1 MRRLSTLILTI
12 LLVIAVMVT
21 ALLTYSYLSFRSR
34 LEDKAFAA
42 AQAQAVTASERI
54 SAAFGEVISTAAQLA
69 AELEEG
75 TLPYSSI
82 ETRLREIAADRPN
95 IDGIAITFEPFAYDP
110 DLRLFQTYVYKLPD
124 GGYDALVGAT
134 YDYTQTPNPAA
145 GINTGWYVDT
155 LREGAQ
161 WHEPFFATG
170 AQKILVEYGLPFAPS
185 AGQGEGPAGII
196 SIDYTLQDM
205 SALIRALELGATG
218 YGFVISAEGT
228 FLAHPVREY
237 VVNRTIFEVGSD
249 EALTEAARLA
259 LGGASQF
266 VEIPDPIT
274 GETTWHFFEPIGAT
288 GWSIGIVLDSTHFLP
303 DARQTV
309 RDQMTIALAAAS
321 AIFLAATLLFHVDHF
336 HFTNFWTVSGVFSM
350 LCVALIALAWTLT
363 NRLEV
368 VDGTSITSPSQ
379 MDRYLEG
386 LTSANPAAA
395 PLRVPTGILIQS
407 LQFPDATSV
416 TINGYIWQ
424 RYPVDSPL
432 QRGFALPQRTGEEA
446 TLDEVSRR
454 RIGDEEVI
462 TWYVGVTLRQ
472 SYDPTRFPFD
482 HRLITIRLAP
492 ADLNA
497 AVILIPDLDAYDLI
511 SPRLLPGV
519 DPQAGVN
526 NWSLQ
531 TSRFAYTAAPITTSL
546 GMTRDEAAP
555 RSAELRFSIQAQRVS
570 LGPFIAYLLPGLIA
584 AAMTFAYLMSGHEP
598 GKAEQITNAL
608 NYAAAL
614 FFVVAVIHT
623 ALRDQVAA
631 VGITYM
637 EVLYML
643 LYVAIVAV
651 AANIF
656 AVARRAGWAIVRYR
670 NNIAPKVLYW
680 PVFAGVML
688 IATLAVFVYC

>member
-21 ALLTYSYLSFRSR
+21 ALLTYGYLSFRSR
-34 LEDKAFAA
+34 LEDKAVAA
-42 AQAQAVTASERI
+42 AQTQAVAASEHI
-54 SAAFGEVISTAAQLA
+54 SAAFGEVMSTAALLA
-69 AELEEG
+69 AELEDG
-75 TLPYSSI
+75 ALPYSSI

-124 GGYDALVGAT
+124 GMYDALVGAT

-170 AQKILVEYGLPFAPS
+170 AQKILVEYGLPFAPLG
-185 AGQGEGPAGII
+185 GQGEGPAGII

-218 YGFVISAEGT
+218 YGFVISAEGR

-237 VVNRTIFEVGSD
+237 MVNRTIFEVGSD

>member
-12 LLVIAVMVT
+12 LLVSAVTVT
-21 ALLTYSYLSFRSR
+21 ALLTYSYLSYRSH
-34 LEDKAFAA
+34 LEDEAFAA
-42 AQAQAVTASERI
+42 AQSQAVAASERI
-54 SAAFGEVISTAAQLA
+54 SAAFGEVMSTAALLA

-75 TLPYSSI
+75 ALPYSDI
-82 ETRLREIAADRPN
+82 EARMREIAADRPN

-110 DLRLFQTYVYKLPD
+110 ALRLFQTYVYKLPD
-124 GGYDALVGAT
+124 GTYDALVGAT
-134 YDYTQTPNPAA
+134 YDYTQTPDPAA

-155 LREGAQ
+155 LREGAH

-170 AQKILVEYGLPFAPS
+170 AQKILVEYGLPFAPLG
-185 AGQGEGPAGII
+185 GQGADAAGII
-196 SIDYTLQDM
+196 SIDYTLQDV
-205 SALIRALELGATG
+205 SDLVRALELGATG

-237 VVNRTIFEVGSD
+237 VVNRTIFEISGD
-249 EALTEAARLA
+249 EALTEAARQA
-259 LGGASQF
+259 LGGASRF
-266 VEIPDPIT
+266 VEVLDPIT
-274 GETTWHFFEPIGAT
+274 GETTWNFFEPIGAT
-288 GWSIGIVLDSTHFLP
+288 GWSIGIVLDTTQFLP

-309 RDQMTIALAAAS
+309 RDQMTVALAAAS
-321 AIFLAATLLFHVDHF
+321 AVFLAATLLFHVDRYR
-336 HFTNFWTVSGVFSM
+336 FTNFWTVSGVFSA
-350 LCVALIALAWTLT
+350 LCVALIVLAWALT

-386 LTSANPAAA
+386 LANPADPAAA

-416 TINGYIWQ
+416 TINGYVWQ
-424 RYPVDSPL
+424 RYPVDSTVR
-432 QRGFALPQRTGEEA
+432 RGFALPQRTGEEA

-492 ADLNA
+492 AELDA
-497 AVILIPDLDAYDLI
+497 AVVLTPDLDAYDLI

-531 TSRFAYTAAPITTSL
+531 TSRFAYAAAPVTTSP
-546 GMTRDEAAP
+546 GVTRDDAPP

-598 GKAEQITNAL
+598 GKVEQITNAL

-623 ALRDQVAA
+623 ALRDQIAA

-656 AVARRAGWAIVRYR
+656 AVARRPGWAIVRYR
-670 NNIAPKVLYW
+670 DNIAPKVLYW

-688 IATLAVFVYC
+688 LATVVVFVY